1 MILHPNLVLYKVHKI
16 VDKSTLEFVT
26 FIQAKDGV
34 VSDIMWSI
42 TELSTCT
49 FKFKTRETYDYYA
62 DLLTKHE
69 LVFERIMYD
78 DIGITT
84 PGNYNPLFFMNYD
97 GIVLSNNPDDNTYQ
111 IMGYQWDGFFEDRKI
126 VEHTVFYDE
135 LPIEPDTGQAYEP
148 SDFNKIKYKGQTFKY
163 IMEDTYERN
172 IINPVNRAKGKTPTY
187 TDDLRRIKILGTITW
202 EWDSIF
208 TYDTIQEKKSIHKLK
223 ALYRDYAKSYSNY
236 DMFILNCKINGGKV
250 DLYFSRQRDI
260 AISNLFDHDTPSL
273 FKSVT
278 DATRYF
284 NSVLAESDQ
293 IDLDSV
299 EESRLDPKDTTTYEA
314 IIEAGNDDGDTTSM
328 EGLVLSKLSEFD
340 TRTLSTIDIL
350 FKNREYY
357 KEFTAGDTITLS
369 DFESRVNG
377 RYLINTIREI
387 IEGDSVT
394 YSLEEIERMEV
405 MANQGLIKLT
415 NVNNI
420 VVPTTLTRMEYT
432 SVDQMIPNGI
442 IAGSSTGFTVLKTCS
457 IQIIMKVQINKSLAT
472 QMGTYHVEVQQNGI
486 AAKGNI
492 EIQDIDQSS
501 NVMSTYHVILDFVG
515 NVGDV
520 ITLWHKNTNTGVLNL
535 ANDGNNPSINLTA
548 YVVEL

>member
-1 MILHPNLVLYKVHKI
+1 MILHPNLILYKVYKI
-16 VDKSTLEFVT
+16 INKNELEFVT
-26 FIQAKDGV
+26 YIQAKDGV
-34 VSDIMWSI
+34 VSDIGWSI
-42 TELSTCT
+42 TDLSTCT

-62 DLLTKHE
+62 GLLSDYE
-69 LVFERIMYD
+69 LVFERMMYD
-78 DIGITT
+78 EIEVMQ
-84 PGNYNPLFFMNYD
+84 PGKYNPLFFMNYD
-97 GIVLSNNPDDNTYQ
+97 GIILSNVSEDNTYQ

-126 VEHTVFYDE
+126 VEHTVFYDT
-135 LPIEPDTGQAYEP
+135 LPVEPDTGQPYEP
-148 SDFNKIKYKGQTFKY
+148 SDFNKIKYKGKTFKY
-163 IMEDTYERN
+163 IMEDTYNRN
-172 IINPVNRAKGKTPTY
+172 IINPVNRAKGKTPTH
-187 TDDLRRIKILGTITW
+187 TDSLRKIGILGTITW

-208 TYDTIQEKKSIHKLK
+208 IYDTIQEKKSIHKLK
-223 ALYRDYAKSYSNY
+223 TLYRDYAKSYKNY
-236 DMFILNCKINGGKV
+236 DMFITNCKINNGKI
-250 DLYFSRQRDI
+250 DLYFSIQRDI
-260 AISNLFDHDTPSL
+260 SISNTFNHDTPSL
-273 FKSVT
+273 YKSVT
-278 DATRYF
+278 DATRYV

-299 EESRLDPKDTTTYEA
+299 VESRLDVKDTTTYEM

-340 TRTLSTIDIL
+340 TKTLSTIDIL

-357 KEFTAGDTITLS
+357 KEFTAGDTITLT
-369 DFESRVNG
+369 DFEPRING

-387 IEGDSVT
+387 IEGDMIT

-405 MANQGLIKLT
+405 MANQGLVKLT

-420 VVPTTLTRMEYT
+420 LVPTVLTRMEYT

-442 IAGSSTGFTVLKTCS
+442 IAGSSTGFTVLKSCS
-457 IQIIMKVQINKSLAT
+457 IQLIMKVQINKSLTT
-472 QMGTYHVEVQQNGI
+472 QMGTYHVEVHQNGI

-501 NVMSTYHVILDFVG
+501 NVMSTYHVIIDFVG

-520 ITLWHKNTNTGVLNL
+520 ITLWHKNTNTGPINL

-548 YVVEL
+548 HVVEL